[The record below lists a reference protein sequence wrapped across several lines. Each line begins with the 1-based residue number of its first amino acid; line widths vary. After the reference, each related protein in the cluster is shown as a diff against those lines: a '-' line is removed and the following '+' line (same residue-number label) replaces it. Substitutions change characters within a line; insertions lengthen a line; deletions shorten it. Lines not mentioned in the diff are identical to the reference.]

1 MAKKVKLILNP
12 MADMG
17 AAWNVARDLR
27 PIIKEYAG
35 TVSWSGT
42 VYPGH
47 ASELAK
53 QAGDEGYDLVVALG
67 GDGTVHEV
75 VNGLMQ
81 VEVQKRPAMGIV
93 PIGSGN
99 DFAFAC
105 GIPTNPKEA
114 MSLALHGETTPVDLG
129 LMTDKNG
136 RQEYIDNTL
145 GIGFDAVVTIR
156 SHKLPIVRGFMM
168 YLTAVLQ
175 TIISNST
182 AVGMKIESEGR
193 SWEKEVFMLV
203 LANGPREG
211 GGFTMT
217 PKSKNNDG
225 TLEYMLADKVSRLM
239 QLRLLPEFIK
249 GTQGKFKQVEIGEFK
264 KLSLTSDA
272 PLYIHIDG
280 EIYTNFGSNL
290 RGINVE
296 IVPNA
301 LDVVKPGNSDR

>member
-1 MAKKVKLILNP
+1 MTKKVKLILNP

-27 PIIKEYAG
+27 PIANEYQG
-35 TVSWSGT
+35 KLDWSGT

-47 ASELAK
+47 AIELAK
-53 QAGDEGYDLVVALG
+53 QAGEDGYDLVVALG

-81 VEVQKRPAMGIV
+81 VEAEKRPAMGVV

-114 MSLALHGETTPVDLG
+114 MALALNGETAPVDLG
-129 LMTDKNG
+129 LMIDENG

-156 SHKLPIVRGFMM
+156 SHKLPIVRGFLM
-168 YLTAVLQ
+168 YLTAVIQ
-175 TIISNST
+175 TILLNST
-182 AVGMKIESEGR
+182 AVQMKIESEEK
-193 SWEKEVFMLV
+193 SWEKEIFMLV

-211 GGFTMT
+211 GGFMMT

-225 TLEYMLADKVSRLM
+225 VLEYMIADNVSRLM
-239 QLRLLPEFIK
+239 QFRLLPEFIK
-249 GTQGKFKQVEIGEFK
+249 GTQESFKEVEIGQFK
-264 KLSLTSDA
+264 KLSLKSDA

-280 EIYTNFGSNL
+280 EIYTSFGSDL
-290 RGINVE
+290 RGISVE
-296 IVPNA
+296 LAPNA
-301 LDVVKPGNSDR
+301 LQVVKPA